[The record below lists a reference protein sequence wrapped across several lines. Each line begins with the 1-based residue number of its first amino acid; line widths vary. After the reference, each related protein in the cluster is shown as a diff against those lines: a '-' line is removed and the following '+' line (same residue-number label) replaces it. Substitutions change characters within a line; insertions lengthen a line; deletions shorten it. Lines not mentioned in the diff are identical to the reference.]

1 MSAKQITPESL
12 FKELDRVCVVMCVIL
27 AGSWVF
33 AAFSYYLSRKTGT
46 DWFSR
51 SGSVMCLV
59 GTAACFRLGGFLQR
73 KLAIALKQGLTTV
86 QREIELVLE
95 PPHFY
100 QLVLYFGYA
109 TGIAGTAIWGYG
121 DMLPRLLAK

>member
-1 MSAKQITPESL
+1 MNAKPITSQSL
-12 FKELDRVCVVMCVIL
+12 FKELDRICVVMCVIL
-27 AGSWVF
+27 ASSWLF

-73 KLAIALKQGLTTV
+73 KLAVALKQGLASV
-86 QREIELVLE
+86 QREIELTLD

-109 TGIAGTAIWGYG
+109 TGIAGTAVWGYG

>member
-1 MSAKQITPESL
+1 MSAKEITSQSL
-12 FKELDRVCVVMCVIL
+12 FKELDRICVVMCVIL
-27 AGSWVF
+27 AGSWFF
-33 AAFSYYLSRKTGT
+33 AAFSYYLSRKTGN

-73 KLAIALKQGLTTV
+73 KLATALKQGLATV

-121 DMLPRLLAK
+121 DMLPQLLAK

>member
-1 MSAKQITPESL
+1 
-12 FKELDRVCVVMCVIL
+12 MCVIL
-27 AGSWVF
+27 AGSWLF

-59 GTAACFRLGGFLQR
+59 GTAASFRLGGFLQR
-73 KLAIALKQGLTTV
+73 ELATALKQGLASV
-86 QREIELVLE
+86 EREIELTLD

>member
-1 MSAKQITPESL
+1 MSAKEITSQSL
-12 FKELDRVCVVMCVIL
+12 FKELDRICVVMCVIL
-27 AGSWVF
+27 AGSWFF
-33 AAFSYYLSRKTGT
+33 AAFSYYLSRKTGN

-73 KLAIALKQGLTTV
+73 KLATALKQGLATV

-95 PPHFY
+95 PPYFY

>member
-1 MSAKQITPESL
+1 MSAKEITPQSL
-12 FKELDRVCVVMCVIL
+12 FKELDRICVVMCVIL
-27 AGSWVF
+27 AGSWFF
-33 AAFSYYLSRKTGT
+33 AAFSYYLSRKTGN

-73 KLAIALKQGLTTV
+73 KLATALKQGLATV

-121 DMLPRLLAK
+121 DMLPQLLAK

>member
-1 MSAKQITPESL
+1 MSAKEITSQSL
-12 FKELDRVCVVMCVIL
+12 YKKLDRICVVMCAIL
-27 AGSWVF
+27 AGSWLF
-33 AAFSYYLSRKTGT
+33 AAFSYYLSRKTGN

-73 KLAIALKQGLTTV
+73 KLATALKQGLATV